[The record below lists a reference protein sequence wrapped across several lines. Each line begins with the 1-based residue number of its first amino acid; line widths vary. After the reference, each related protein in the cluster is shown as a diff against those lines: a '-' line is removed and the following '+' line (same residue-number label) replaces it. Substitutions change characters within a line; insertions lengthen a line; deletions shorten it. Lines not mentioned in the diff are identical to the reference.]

1 MIFTS
6 LAKKKNGDREGF
18 MKKMVL
24 TFDVKKCEL
33 VLAGD
38 SVTVSP
44 ASSNGNAFS
53 PTDFSSLF

>member
-1 MIFTS
+1 
-6 LAKKKNGDREGF
+6 